1 MATLAQVV
9 KYNKTNVN
17 WSKFFSVIDTLGS
30 SMNGPK
36 DRFDK
41 SDIFEMALD
50 AYSNGHIK
58 YVNGDGVDHHLVNLP
73 DSFGN
78 ATTQEMK
85 FSSGLFYKEYVVER
99 ANSRVGTPSVKKVYA
114 AQKSITLKL
123 MNSMGSNSH
132 KQLPTDYAVFLLTVD
147 NYSAHV
153 IAVAELLPYLKYT
166 GDGIQAVQVP
176 HTLFHKVVGPD
187 DIETRQALVGFDY
200 KAEKLNFQRNFL
212 NKF

>member
-1 MATLAQVV
+1 
-9 KYNKTNVN
+9 
-17 WSKFFSVIDTLGS
+17 
-30 SMNGPK
+30 
-36 DRFDK
+36 
-41 SDIFEMALD
+41 
-50 AYSNGHIK
+50 
-58 YVNGDGVDHHLVNLP
+58 
-73 DSFGN
+73 
-78 ATTQEMK
+78 
-85 FSSGLFYKEYVVER
+85 
-99 ANSRVGTPSVKKVYA
+99 
-114 AQKSITLKL
+114 
-123 MNSMGSNSH
+123 MGSNSH